1 MSIKMDAVIA
11 GITGALNKAESNDR
25 AEFVIGN
32 TVVTIDPRGIS
43 IVLNESNLDPVALRI
58 HRPETDVSC
67 WGYVLAHDPRK
78 PKRVPADIDLGAE
91 SFNVIGCLR
100 R

>member
-1 MSIKMDAVIA
+1 MDAIIS
-11 GITGALNKAESNDR
+11 GITGALKNAESNGR

-58 HRPETDVSC
+58 HRPDTDASC
-67 WGYVLAHDPRK
+67 WGYVLAHDPGK
-78 PKRVPADIDLGAE
+78 PKRAPADIALGAE
-91 SFNVIGCLR
+91 NFNVIGCL
-100 R
+100 